1 MLTSN
6 AARMSFRSG
15 CCRGATG
22 VHARRANLALF
33 GQWPPVRVNL
43 SEPSAPA
50 SAEPGAS
57 IPNIPRRRVTWRLH
71 QRAVQ
76 LYLVRFG
83 HPSVRPA
90 RFRRPRFHLTQL
102 KTRRVAKLIRARSGT
117 RAPLFLGRSSAL
129 RPTSS
134 RAVGAARLW
143 CTATSCRKSEGLGR
157 KISRKAME
165 RFSSVGDHNP
175 LTFLAYVSPSWG
187 TNGFRAQAAQL
198 RPIALVTTE

>member
-134 RAVGAARLW
+134 RAGAPRGCGARPPLAGRVRDWGAKSPGKLW
-143 CTATSCRKSEGLGR
+143 N
-157 KISRKAME
+157 
-165 RFSSVGDHNP
+165 D
-175 LTFLAYVSPSWG
+175 FLRWG
-187 TNGFRAQAAQL
+187 T
-198 RPIALVTTE
+198 TTL